1 MIRVR
6 GGNCDRSV
14 RKIGQTMNQFVQV
27 TLLKIT
33 PSHMES
39 VKTVYPND
47 GDNLHSSI
55 LACLYVAQD
64 TLTICA
70 TS

>member
-14 RKIGQTMNQFVQV
+14 RKIGQTMKRFVQV

-47 GDNLHSSI
+47 CLH
-55 LACLYVAQD
+55 VAQD